1 METEN
6 KKAKES
12 EKRIVRKEEEL
23 LRKYSLLVVF
33 LCHLRC
39 RDDPT
44 MVLSVSP
51 SSEYRIM
58 RMRALLSILMIS
70 IAERD
75 PGGRERWVRG
85 DREAWARACEIG
97 ELAQGKARGKK
108 MRPKR
113 GGVQEEPVF
122 SVEET
127 GEIAERVRRGAVA
140 RLAVEVSVGR
150 ARKAEYSLVV

>member
-1 METEN
+1 MPRLHEKRLFAIFGPWHVVELRDPLVPTMETEN

-39 RDDPT
+39 RNDPT

-75 PGGRERWVRG
+75 PGGRER
-85 DREAWARACEIG
+85 
-97 ELAQGKARGKK
+97 
-108 MRPKR
+108 
-113 GGVQEEPVF
+113 
-122 SVEET
+122 
-127 GEIAERVRRGAVA
+127 
-140 RLAVEVSVGR
+140 
-150 ARKAEYSLVV
+150 

>member
-1 METEN
+1 
-6 KKAKES
+6 
-12 EKRIVRKEEEL
+12 
-23 LRKYSLLVVF
+23 
-33 LCHLRC
+33 
-39 RDDPT
+39 
-44 MVLSVSP
+44 
-51 SSEYRIM
+51 
-58 RMRALLSILMIS
+58 
-70 IAERD
+70 
-75 PGGRERWVRG
+75 
-85 DREAWARACEIG
+85 
-97 ELAQGKARGKK
+97 